1 MNTST
6 LEKMS
11 RMKLYGMQNAFHA
24 LIDSKQ
30 QNALT
35 ADELISMLVQSEW
48 EYRESKKFARS
59 LRNARFRYSASLEE
73 VDFTKNRN
81 LDKNLLLR
89 FTDCSFIDRK
99 QNLLLSGPTGV
110 GKSFIASALG
120 HQACIKGYKVIY
132 YNTQKLFP
140 LLKISKA
147 DGSYMKIISKIE
159 RQDLLIL
166 DDFGMQPLD
175 NQTRM
180 MLLEI
185 IEDRHDRKSTIISSQ
200 LPPNKWYDVIGE
212 STVAD
217 AILDRLLSSSHKIE
231 LKGESMRKKN

>member
-11 RMKLYGMQNAFHA
+11 CMKLYGMQNAFTA
-24 LIDSKQ
+24 LIDNKQ
-30 QNALT
+30 QSSLT
-35 ADELISMLVQSEW
+35 ADELISMLIQSEW
-48 EYRESKKFARS
+48 EYRESKKFKRT
-59 LRNARFRYSASLEE
+59 LRNARFRYSASIEE
-73 VDFTKNRN
+73 IDFTKNRN
-81 LDKNLLLR
+81 LDKNLILR
-89 FTDCSFIDRK
+89 FIDCSFIERK

-110 GKSFIASALG
+110 GKSFIASAFG
-120 HQACIKGYKVIY
+120 HQACIKGYKVLY

-140 LLKISKA
+140 LLKMSKA
-147 DGSYMKIISKIE
+147 DGFYVKIINNIE

-166 DDFGMQPLD
+166 DDFGMQTLD

-185 IEDRHDRKSTIISSQ
+185 IEDRHDKKSTIISSQ

-217 AILDRLLSSSHKIE
+217 AILDRMLSTSHKIE
-231 LKGESMRKKN
+231 LNGESMRRK

>member
-35 ADELISMLVQSEW
+35 ADEIISMLVQSEW
-48 EYRESKKFARS
+48 EYRESKKFAQS

-73 VDFTKNRN
+73 IDFTKNRN

-89 FTDCSFIDRK
+89 FTDCSFIERK

-140 LLKISKA
+140 LLKMSKA

-166 DDFGMQPLD
+166 DDFGMQPFD
-175 NQTRM
+175 NLTRM

>member
-11 RMKLYGMQNAFHA
+11 CMKLYGMQNAFTA
-24 LIDSKQ
+24 LIDNKQ
-30 QNALT
+30 QSSLT

-48 EYRESKKFARS
+48 EYRESKKFKRT
-59 LRNARFRYSASLEE
+59 LRNARFRYSASIEE
-73 VDFTKNRN
+73 IDFTKNRN
-81 LDKNLLLR
+81 LDKNLILR
-89 FTDCSFIDRK
+89 FIDCSFIERK

-120 HQACIKGYKVIY
+120 HQACVKGYKVLY

-140 LLKISKA
+140 LLKMSKA
-147 DGSYMKIISKIE
+147 DGSYVKIINNIE

-166 DDFGMQPLD
+166 DDFGMQTLD

-212 STVAD
+212 NTVAD
-217 AILDRLLSSSHKIE
+217 AILDRMLSTSHKIE
-231 LKGESMRKKN
+231 LNGESMRRK

>member
-35 ADELISMLVQSEW
+35 ADEIISMLVQSEW
-48 EYRESKKFARS
+48 EYRESKKFAQS
-59 LRNARFRYSASLEE
+59 LRNARFRYSASPEE
-73 VDFTKNRN
+73 IDFTKNRN

-89 FTDCSFIDRK
+89 FTDCCFIERK

-140 LLKISKA
+140 LLKMSKA

-212 STVAD
+212 STIAD

>member
-1 MNTST
+1 
-6 LEKMS
+6 
-11 RMKLYGMQNAFHA
+11 MKLYGMQNAFTA
-24 LIDSKQ
+24 LIDNKQ
-30 QNALT
+30 QSSLT

-48 EYRESKKFARS
+48 EYRESKKFKRT
-59 LRNARFRYSASLEE
+59 LRNARFRYSASIEE
-73 VDFTKNRN
+73 IDFTKNRN
-81 LDKNLLLR
+81 LDKNLILR
-89 FTDCSFIDRK
+89 FIDCSFIERK

-120 HQACIKGYKVIY
+120 HQACVKGYKVLY

-140 LLKISKA
+140 LLKMSKA
-147 DGSYMKIISKIE
+147 DGSYVKIINNIE

-166 DDFGMQPLD
+166 DDFGMQTLD

-217 AILDRLLSSSHKIE
+217 AILDRMLSTSHKIE
-231 LKGESMRKKN
+231 LNGESMRRK

>member
-11 RMKLYGMQNAFHA
+11 CMKLYGMQNAFTA
-24 LIDSKQ
+24 LIDNKQ
-30 QNALT
+30 QSSLT

-48 EYRESKKFARS
+48 EYRESKKFKRT
-59 LRNARFRYSASLEE
+59 LRNARFRYSASIEE
-73 VDFTKNRN
+73 IDFTKNRN
-81 LDKNLLLR
+81 LDKNLILR
-89 FTDCSFIDRK
+89 FIDCSFIERK
-99 QNLLLSGPTGV
+99 QNLLLSGPTSV

-120 HQACIKGYKVIY
+120 HQACVKGYKVLY

-140 LLKISKA
+140 LLKMSKA
-147 DGSYMKIISKIE
+147 DGSYVKIINNIE

-166 DDFGMQPLD
+166 DDFGMQTLD

-217 AILDRLLSSSHKIE
+217 AILDRMLSTSHKIE
-231 LKGESMRKKN
+231 LNGESMRRK